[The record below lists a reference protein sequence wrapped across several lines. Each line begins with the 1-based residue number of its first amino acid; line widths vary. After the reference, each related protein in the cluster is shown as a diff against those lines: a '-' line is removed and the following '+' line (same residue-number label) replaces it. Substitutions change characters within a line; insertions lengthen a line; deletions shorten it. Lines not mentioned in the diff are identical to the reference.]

1 MMVLVVFGVDIKSL
15 LILDVVSSR
24 EWRAYVEI
32 VSVQDVKLII
42 LIDLRLELTI
52 GLQANLELL
61 LGYDVI

>member
-1 MMVLVVFGVDIKSL
+1 MVLVVFGVDIKSL
-15 LILDVVSSR
+15 LILDVVSRR
-24 EWRAYVEI
+24 EWRAYVKI

-52 GLQANLELL
+52 GLQSNLELL

>member
-1 MMVLVVFGVDIKSL
+1 MVLVVLGVDIKSL

-24 EWRAYVEI
+24 EWRAYVKI

>member
-1 MMVLVVFGVDIKSL
+1 MVLVVFGVDIKSL

-42 LIDLRLELTI
+42 LIDFRLELTI
-52 GLQANLELL
+52 GLQANLKLL

>member
-1 MMVLVVFGVDIKSL
+1 MVLVVLGVDIKSL
-15 LILDVVSSR
+15 LILDVVSRR

>member
-1 MMVLVVFGVDIKSL
+1 MVLVVFGVDIKSL
-15 LILDVVSSR
+15 LILDVVSRR
-24 EWRAYVEI
+24 EGRAYVKI

-52 GLQANLELL
+52 GLQSNLELL

>member
-1 MMVLVVFGVDIKSL
+1 MMVFVVFGVDIKSL
-15 LILDVVSSR
+15 LILDVVSRR
-24 EWRAYVEI
+24 EWRAYVKI

-52 GLQANLELL
+52 SLQANLELL

>member
-1 MMVLVVFGVDIKSL
+1 MVLVVLGVDIKSL

-24 EWRAYVEI
+24 EWRAYVKI

-52 GLQANLELL
+52 GLQSNLELL

>member
-1 MMVLVVFGVDIKSL
+1 MVLVVLGVDIKSL
-15 LILDVVSSR
+15 LILDVVSRR
-24 EWRAYVEI
+24 EWRAYVKI

>member
-1 MMVLVVFGVDIKSL
+1 MVLVVFGVDIKSL
-15 LILDVVSSR
+15 LILDVVSRR
-24 EWRAYVEI
+24 EWRAYVKI

>member
-15 LILDVVSSR
+15 LILDVVSRR

>member
-1 MMVLVVFGVDIKSL
+1 MVLVVFGVDIKSL
-15 LILDVVSSR
+15 LILDVVSRR
-24 EWRAYVEI
+24 EWRAYVKI

-52 GLQANLELL
+52 SLQANLELL